1 MIDGEGVPVSS
12 WKPEEVWKTTRTTVE
27 HFDKITV
34 DILKIFLTVT
44 GVISTIAATILT
56 RPETT
61 NKTNL
66 MFMLGTAMIVLVFLF
81 WVVDAHYRNYL
92 RVSAA
97 IARRLER
104 RMRFPDAKEAISLE
118 LQSFCTWYE
127 GWDEEAKDR
136 RWPLK
141 CFMRKTSAPY
151 HLVYLVAGVG
161 VVFFIVIV
169 NANAGVLPKDLGYL
183 TWTVALAIAME
194 ILWCI
199 MTVTKTEVVQ
209 HITQR
214 YDLAK

>member
-1 MIDGEGVPVSS
+1 MDGEGVPASS
-12 WKPEEVWKTTRTTVE
+12 WRPEEVWKTTRTTVE

-34 DILKIFLTVT
+34 DILRIFLTVT
-44 GVISTIAATILT
+44 GVLSTIAATILT

-104 RMRFPDAKEAISLE
+104 RMQFPDVREAISLE
-118 LQSFCTWYE
+118 LQAFCAWYDDR
-127 GWDEEAKDR
+127 GEESRGR

-141 CFMRKTSAPY
+141 YSMRKTSAPY
-151 HLVYLVAGVG
+151 HLVYPVAGAG
-161 VVFFIVIV
+161 VIFLIVIV
-169 NANAGVLPKDLGYL
+169 NVNAGVLPKDLYYL
-183 TWTVALAIAME
+183 IWTIILAVVIGA
-194 ILWCI
+194 LWCV
-199 MTVTKTEVVQ
+199 MTRIKTEVVQ
-209 HITQR
+209 YIRLR

>member
-1 MIDGEGVPVSS
+1 MIDGEGVPASS

-44 GVISTIAATILT
+44 GVLSTIAGTILT

-61 NKTNL
+61 NPTNL

-104 RMRFPDAKEAISLE
+104 NMQFPNSKDAISLE
-118 LQSFCTWYE
+118 LEIFHNWYE
-127 GWDEEAKDR
+127 DRDGGAKDR
-136 RWPLK
+136 PWLLK
-141 CFMRKTSAPY
+141 CFMRRTSAPY
-151 HLVYLVAGVG
+151 HLVYPVTGAG
-161 VVFFIVIV
+161 VVFLIVIINV
-169 NANAGVLPKDLGYL
+169 NAGVLPKNLNHL
-183 TWTVALAIAME
+183 IWTIVLAAAIAV
-194 ILWCI
+194 LWWI
-199 MTVTKTEVVQ
+199 MTRSKTEVLQ
-209 HITQR
+209 YIR
-214 YDLAK
+214 LKYDLAK